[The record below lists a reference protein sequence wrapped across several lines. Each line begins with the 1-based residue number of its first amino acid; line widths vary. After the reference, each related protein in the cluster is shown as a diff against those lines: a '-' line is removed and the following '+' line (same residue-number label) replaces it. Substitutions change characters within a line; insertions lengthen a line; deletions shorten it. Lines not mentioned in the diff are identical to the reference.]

1 VLMRSVWRDLRWSRA
16 IWVPEES
23 DQARLE
29 DAWPAEAPRSSG
41 RKKRDLSTI
50 RSKCSATSYSCGC
63 REMKKDAAWWS
74 EMSNGG

>member
-1 VLMRSVWRDLRWSRA
+1 MGRRWSRE

-41 RKKRDLSTI
+41 REKRDLNTM
-50 RSKCSATSYSCGC
+50 RSKCSTTSYSFGYG
-63 REMKKDAAWWS
+63 EMKKDAAWWR
-74 EMSNGG
+74 EGER